1 MDQIANMLTGIKN
14 AGKVRK
20 DSITIPY
27 SKMKTSILE
36 VLKKEGFIKTFEVLD
51 IGKNKKNLKIV
62 LEYTGKHPNVF
73 PRINDIDRVS
83 KLSKRVYLGYRD
95 LRKFKFGK
103 GLVVLSTPK
112 GILTG
117 KEARKE
123 LCGGEVLFN
132 IW

>member
-1 MDQIANMLTGIKN
+1 MLTSIKN
-14 AGKVRK
+14 AGKVKR
-20 DSITIPY
+20 DSITIPH
-27 SKMKTSILE
+27 SALKASILE
-36 VLKKEGFIKTFEVLD
+36 VLKNEGFIKTFEVLET
-51 IGKNKKNLKIV
+51 GKNKKSLKLI
-62 LEYTGKHPNVF
+62 LEYTGKHPNVL
-73 PRINDIDRVS
+73 PKINDIERVS
-83 KLSKRVYLGYRD
+83 KLSKRIYLGYRD

>member
-1 MDQIANMLTGIKN
+1 MDQIANMLTSIKN
-14 AGKVRK
+14 AGKVKR
-20 DSITIPY
+20 DSITIPH
-27 SKMKTSILE
+27 SALKASILE
-36 VLKKEGFIKTFEVLD
+36 VLKNEGFIKTFEVLET
-51 IGKNKKNLKIV
+51 GKNKKSLKLI
-62 LEYTGKHPNVF
+62 LEYTGKHPNVL
-73 PRINDIDRVS
+73 PKINDIERVS
-83 KLSKRVYLGYRD
+83 KLSKRIYLGYRD